1 MGTVV
6 TGGILLIVTG
16 LIIKKMIRDKKSGRS
31 CCGGDCGRCKGCH

>member
-16 LIIKKMIRDKKSGRS
+16 LIIKKMIRDKKSGS
-31 CCGGDCGRCKGCH
+31 DCGRCKGCH